1 MSTSASFA
9 ETARFTY
16 EAISALVPTLDAQQ
30 ARAGSSTP
38 STTASSPES
47 EEECRALEAEFLVDL
62 DDDSSASPSTS
73 ADSLGEQSS
82 GPPTA
87 PASTTAATTPNCQN
101 SPPESSIA
109 LSPLA
114 LNDDLAPAA
123 PEPVAQYPPALD
135 VECSATTAPDAGQAQ
150 SASPRSAVNAL
161 VLSALLELIGGD
173 AEHTTGTFNL
183 GYPTGTTS
191 LGSETSS
198 LSPPAVDLT
207 EGLPTPETGAQSPSI
222 LAVEPSTTATP
233 DIEHGLSASPSSAL
247 VNAQAL
253 RALLQ
258 ASANSAEQAIPTHD
272 HGYAASAQQSAYF
285 SDVPLPPAHGFPL
298 LAQPQ
303 SHFGT
308 PQGYP
313 SAPLAPCPQPGVPLL
328 RYYGPQVA
336 QQYQHGYY
344 NPYAPNGL
352 GLVFGGA
359 TPQYAVPGFPLQH
372 QSERPVPHLSAKPLS
387 ATGRQNEP
395 ASLPRNQVAVDASS
409 SKRKRSAPDW
419 KGEGKAKAVEDN
431 VDADA
436 TSAVNDKRDDDDDVA
451 PAAKKPRRAGR
462 GSKGAAGQSQTARKN
477 RSYTLLPDGNYKC
490 SHCGDDK
497 IKNKSKHRQM
507 CGMEGPLRCPMC
519 GTELLSR
526 RHDSLA
532 RHLKASRCKDTANA
546 VAAASTVAAS
556 RAASSGTELSSTY
569 NDGENDSGAEE
580 DVDGCWDDGNDEH
593 DEYRNVAGPSSV
605 TLEDIPKPEKKAT
618 EGKAATLK

>member
-16 EAISALVPTLDAQQ
+16 EAISALVPTLEAQQ
-30 ARAGSSTP
+30 ARAGSSSP
-38 STTASSPES
+38 STAASSPES

-62 DDDSSASPSTS
+62 DDDSSASPSAS

-82 GPPTA
+82 GPPSA
-87 PASTTAATTPNCQN
+87 PTSTTAATTPDCQN

-114 LNDDLAPAA
+114 LNDDLLPAA

-135 VECSATTAPDAGQAQ
+135 VECSATTAPDAGQAL
-150 SASPRSAVNAL
+150 SASPRSEVDAL

-183 GYPTGTTS
+183 GYHPSTTS

-207 EGLPTPETGAQSPSI
+207 EELPTPETVAQSPPI
-222 LAVEPSTTATP
+222 LAVESSATATP
-233 DIEHGLSASPSSAL
+233 DVEHGLSASPPGAL
-247 VNAQAL
+247 VNAQAP

-258 ASANSAEQAIPTHD
+258 ASANSAEQAVPTHD
-272 HGYAASAQQSAYF
+272 HGHAASAQQGAYF
-285 SDVPLPPAHGFPL
+285 SDAPLPPAHGFPL

-308 PQGYP
+308 LQGYP
-313 SAPLAPCPQPGVPLL
+313 AAPPAPCPQPGVPLL
-328 RYYGPQVA
+328 HYGPRVP
-336 QQYQHGYY
+336 QQHRHGYY

-372 QSERPVPHLSAKPLS
+372 QSEGPVPHLSAKPLS
-387 ATGRQNEP
+387 ATGRPNEP
-395 ASLPRNQVAVDASS
+395 ASLPQGQVAVDASS

-419 KGEGKAKAVEDN
+419 KGKGKAKTVEEN
-431 VDADA
+431 VGADA
-436 TSAVNDKRDDDDDVA
+436 TSAVNNKRDDDDDVA

-462 GSKGAAGQSQTARKN
+462 GSKGAAGQSRTARKN
-477 RSYTLLPDGNYKC
+477 RSYTLLSDGNYKC

-497 IKNKSKHRQM
+497 IKNKNKHRQM
-507 CGMEGPLRCPMC
+507 CGMEGPLRCPIC
-519 GTELLSR
+519 GTELASR
-526 RHDSLA
+526 RHDSLE
-532 RHLKASRCKDTANA
+532 RHLKASRCKNTANA

-556 RAASSGTELSSTY
+556 HAGSSGTELTSTY

-593 DEYRNVAGPSSV
+593 DEYQNVAGPSSL
-605 TLEDIPKPEKKAT
+605 TLEDIPKPKNKAT
-618 EGKAATLK
+618 KGKPAKKN